1 MKMSELEKKQELI
14 LEIEVSDKQYMLRVS
29 VYANTPR
36 ALYLSAVTSGGKYL
50 PLGKKGAFKN
60 AVYNLYIMSDDKRLE
75 WRSVDLETVP
85 YGDKICYEVTTK
97 SFNNEAQDTC
107 RRVDPRLNVKKEAIC
122 YLGQNKIPVQIENL
136 SLNGLAFSHPEEIGL
151 VNNRII
157 IEIKDTVTGDD
168 YEITLFCRCIRKA
181 EMKDKS
187 GKVYRYL
194 YGCKISRQNYKY
206 VGYLD
211 ALRIAELIQAKGIQ
225 IDDSENEWKDSRID
239 KNGYYNV
246 YLRYKR

>member
-1 MKMSELEKKQELI
+1 
-14 LEIEVSDKQYMLRVS
+14 
-29 VYANTPR
+29 
-36 ALYLSAVTSGGKYL
+36 
-50 PLGKKGAFKN
+50 
-60 AVYNLYIMSDDKRLE
+60 MSDDKRLE

-85 YGDKICYEVTTK
+85 YEDKICYEVTTK

-107 RRVDPRLNVKKEAIC
+107 RRVDVRLNVKKDAVC
-122 YLGQNKIPVQIENL
+122 FLGKAKIPVQIENM
-136 SLNGLAFSHPEEIGL
+136 SLNGLAFSYPEEIGL

-157 IEIKDTVTGDD
+157 IEIKDQVTGDD
-168 YEITLFCRCIRKA
+168 YELTLFCRCIRKA
-181 EMKDKS
+181 EMKDAA
-187 GKVYRYL
+187 GKVTGYL

-211 ALRIAELIQAKGIQ
+211 ALRIAELISLKGIQ
-225 IDDSENEWKDSRID
+225 IDDSENEWKESRID